1 MFVSRVEKI
10 QKPSAPGIEVRAGEL
25 QAPLPDHLP
34 SSTYLMLQ
42 FTWSMASMGLLV
54 APGMG
59 QGEKASMTSL
69 LQDKLQEIHSQAPSP
84 SKDFHHFTIT
94 KPEVIWRSWRIS
106 FQPNQEKIFPK
117 ERQPIQE
124 LCTSYVPTF
133 SATPGLTEWAY
144 HSIDTEQVQNIF
156 GNKMLEYTL
165 NLCQGCYDFLAR
177 MPDNLILHILSFL
190 NTDDI
195 RQLSKTCKK
204 FQQLCSR
211 EELWERVRRL
221 QDKHTNE
228 LKIMRVPVY
237 KKLTYFNQKP
247 SQRRCREDR
256 PHSFKCDW
264 QLSD

>member
-1 MFVSRVEKI
+1 
-10 QKPSAPGIEVRAGEL
+10 
-25 QAPLPDHLP
+25 
-34 SSTYLMLQ
+34 
-42 FTWSMASMGLLV
+42 
-54 APGMG
+54 
-59 QGEKASMTSL
+59 MTSL

-94 KPEVIWRSWRIS
+94 KPEVIWRSSRIS

-117 ERQPIQE
+117 EVRKP
-124 LCTSYVPTF
+124 
-133 SATPGLTEWAY
+133 
-144 HSIDTEQVQNIF
+144 HSDILLNEQLHKQMQNIF

>member
-1 MFVSRVEKI
+1 
-10 QKPSAPGIEVRAGEL
+10 
-25 QAPLPDHLP
+25 
-34 SSTYLMLQ
+34 
-42 FTWSMASMGLLV
+42 
-54 APGMG
+54 
-59 QGEKASMTSL
+59 MTSL

-117 ERQPIQE
+117 EFKDKLPDDAKQDFHTLIEEESCLPAVYLVSI
-124 LCTSYVPTF
+124 LFF
-133 SATPGLTEWAY
+133 SSFY
-144 HSIDTEQVQNIF
+144 TEQVQNIF